1 MFIDDTPYLEMREYD
16 WVKNFEHFR
25 DNSKQIGTI
34 VRRADEIPPAPLSLV
49 LTLIDEHCRRPEII
63 EMWVDVGL
71 KEEFNKKQKYIS
83 YMFAEYLE
91 HKYGNETDAMFSAR
105 VMMRPIAVGQY
116 TGAEDP
122 KLINALLSKPNIYDD
137 RESNHV
143 G

>member
-34 VRRADEIPPAPLSLV
+34 VRRADEIPHAPLSLV
-49 LTLIDEHCRRPEII
+49 LTLIDELCRRPEIF

-71 KEEFNKKQKYIS
+71 KNEFNEKQKYIS
-83 YMFAEYLE
+83 FMFTEYLE
-91 HKYGNETDAMFSAR
+91 HKYGNETRAMSKAKM
-105 VMMRPIAVGQY
+105 MMRPIAVGQY
-116 TGAEDP
+116 TGAEDK
-122 KLINALLSKPNIYDD
+122 KLVEKLLSNAEIYDD
-137 RESNHV
+137 RENNHV